1 MKDPF
6 YTNSMTQIGIV
17 EGFFG
22 PTWSNEA
29 RHAWAA
35 FLKKY
40 GGDFYIYAPK
50 RDSFLRKSWKEAWN
64 SDYLDTLKN
73 LRDVFQNQ
81 GLKFGVALS
90 PFGLGSS
97 ISATDWEHLKT
108 RFSILKNLD
117 LDYLGLFFDDMP
129 STDDL
134 LKVQKQ
140 VVELALEYFP
150 QGLIFCPSYY
160 SFDPILDKVFG
171 ERPIGY
177 VEGLK
182 DAIPP
187 EVEICWTGPK
197 VISEI
202 MSAEHLQ
209 EVKTLLGRKPF
220 IWENLYANDGPRNCK
235 FLKLRYF
242 SGRDSSVV
250 NETQAIG
257 LNLMNQP
264 YLSQITYLSSL
275 WAMTKKL
282 SPEVAFEK
290 SCQELCSHDL
300 AEFILKN
307 RLTFLETGLDKITI
321 EQKKFFLS
329 DLDHDSSP
337 IALEIK
343 SWLNGDYIVGP
354 ECLTD

>member
-1 MKDPF
+1 
-6 YTNSMTQIGIV
+6 
-17 EGFFG
+17 
-22 PTWSNEA
+22 
-29 RHAWAA
+29 
-35 FLKKY
+35 
-40 GGDFYIYAPK
+40 
-50 RDSFLRKSWKEAWN
+50 
-64 SDYLDTLKN
+64 
-73 LRDVFQNQ
+73 
-81 GLKFGVALS
+81 
-90 PFGLGSS
+90 
-97 ISATDWEHLKT
+97 
-108 RFSILKNLD
+108 
-117 LDYLGLFFDDMP
+117 
-129 STDDL
+129 
-134 LKVQKQ
+134 
-140 VVELALEYFP
+140 
-150 QGLIFCPSYY
+150 
-160 SFDPILDKVFG
+160 
-171 ERPIGY
+171 
-177 VEGLK
+177 
-182 DAIPP
+182 
-187 EVEICWTGPK
+187 
-197 VISEI
+197 

-242 SGRDSSVV
+242 SGRDSSVL

-282 SPEVAFEK
+282 APEVAFEK

-307 RLTFLETGLDKITI
+307 RLTFLETGLDKITVD
-321 EQKKFFLS
+321 QKKCFLS